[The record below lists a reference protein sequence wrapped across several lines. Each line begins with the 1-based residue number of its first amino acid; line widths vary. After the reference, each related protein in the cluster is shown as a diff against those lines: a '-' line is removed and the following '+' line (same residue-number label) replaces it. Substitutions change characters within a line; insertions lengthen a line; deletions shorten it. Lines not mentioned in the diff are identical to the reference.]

1 MHNLF
6 SIKAMTEKQPV
17 FFDQTEKRGKIVK
30 RVVILGIFCLL
41 FLIINFWISL
51 FIKPLFPNT
60 PFALPRAPHYY
71 TKKHIIPKTTL
82 FQNIKNVF
90 WKNNIK
96 EQIESPINMSAF
108 SVERD
113 DASFQSLKNN
123 LPYIETL
130 YPEWMSLWETWVTL
144 LYPDKRDRTIAYI
157 KQSNTNIKI
166 LPTINN
172 FDGTTNVRNTGVL
185 DTVLSSWDA
194 RNNLIKQIE
203 DFVVKENVNGVSID
217 FEEVYDKTQPYF
229 VEFLRELT
237 DEFST
242 KNLEV
247 SVNLPFDNNSFDYK
261 TIGSI
266 VDNVTVMA
274 YDEHWSNGSPGP
286 IASQNRYQSGIQKII
301 KAIPKNKIT
310 LALGNYWYDR
320 ATGNNQSV
328 IKTFQEVITT
338 MKESEWIVS
347 FDQAS
352 LNPMTEYYDENN
364 LYHQI
369 RYLDAATFFNQIE
382 IAEDAG
388 ISNISLWRLW
398 WEDPSLWNLLKSKSI
413 ENNEKPTELE
423 TFNMGYDID
432 YEWIGEIYKV
442 IDTPKAWLRTIE
454 YDTGNNIITNEQ
466 IKTFPV
472 PYTIGRL
479 GGVQSGVVVL
489 SFDDSPD
496 PKRTP
501 EILSIL
507 KQYNVPGLFFIIWDQ
522 AQAHPNIIKQIA
534 DQGSFI
540 GNHTF
545 THPDIALISDKR
557 MDVEINSTQRL
568 IESIIG
574 RSSLLFRPPYAEDI
588 EPEIPDQA
596 HPLVHTTNLGYLT
609 VGMNIDP
616 NDRAKPGTD
625 VIVNRII
632 DKLQNHKWNIV
643 LLHDGGGDRT
653 ETLAALPIVITKL
666 RTLWY
671 KFISIA
677 DYAGKTKD
685 QLMPPISN
693 NDKMLIL
700 WDSIVYGIMNAISRF
715 IYYVF
720 IIGLTIGL
728 LRLVVIARFALHQGK
743 KSKQRKFP
751 NKDYNPKVSV
761 IVPAYNEEKVIN
773 KTVRSLFA
781 STYKN
786 FDIIVIDDG
795 SSDNTYDI
803 CYEAYHNNPQVK
815 IFKKSNG
822 GKSKAINFGM
832 EQSDAE
838 IIIILDADTI
848 FDKDTIA
855 LMIRHF
861 QDPIIWAVAGN
872 AKVGNRTNFI
882 TKAQALEY
890 ITNQNL
896 DRRAFDVFNAI
907 TVVPGAVGARRRD
920 IITQLWWFKSDT
932 LAEDA
937 DLTLEV
943 LKWGYKIVY
952 EDRAIALTEAP
963 ETIKAF
969 LKQRFRRAFWVLQM
983 TFKHADA
990 LGDKNVSPGLRY
1002 FVFPNLIIFQI
1013 FFPIIAPFIDLVS
1026 TLSLLYLT
1034 IDFSLSGNE
1043 QHLLS
1048 AIHILIYYSIFIII
1062 DGIITVI
1069 AFKLEEKEDRKLTRM
1084 FPIQRFVYRLLM
1096 YYINLKALKTAISGY
1111 RVGRWKLERKNSV
1124 ELKE

>member
-1 MHNLF
+1 MHEQKP
-6 SIKAMTEKQPV
+6 I
-17 FFDQTEKRGKIVK
+17 FFDESAKRWKIVK
-30 RVVILGIFCLL
+30 RVVLLALFCLL
-41 FLIINFWISL
+41 FLVINFVISL
-51 FIKPLFPNT
+51 FVKPLFPST
-60 PFALPRAPHYY
+60 PFALPSTPHYY
-71 TKKHIIPKTTL
+71 TKKHTVQKPTVL
-82 FQNIKNVF
+82 QNIKSIL
-90 WKNNIK
+90 WKSNIK
-96 EQIESPINMSAF
+96 EQLESPINMSAF

-113 DASFQSLKNN
+113 DASFQSLKDN

-130 YPEWMSLWETWVTL
+130 YPEWMSLWTTGITL
-144 LYPDKRDRTIAYI
+144 LSPDKRDRTIWYI
-157 KQSNTNIKI
+157 RQSNTNIKI

-172 FDGTTNVRNTGVL
+172 FNGTTNIRDAWLL

-194 RNNLIKQIE
+194 RKNLIKQIE
-203 DFVVKENVNGVSID
+203 DFVVSENVNGVSID
-217 FEEVYDKTQPYF
+217 FEEVYDKTQPSF
-229 VEFLRELT
+229 IEFLKELT
-237 DEFST
+237 DEFDT

-261 TIGSI
+261 TIGRI
-266 VDNVTVMA
+266 VDNVTIMA
-274 YDEHWSNGSPGP
+274 YDEHWSNWNPGP
-286 IASQNRYQSGIQKII
+286 IAWQARFESGVQKII
-301 KAIPKNKIT
+301 KSIPANKVT

-320 ATGNNQSV
+320 ETGNTQSV

-338 MKESEWIVS
+338 MKESEWTIT

-352 LNPMTEYYDENN
+352 VNPMTEYYDEHD

-369 RYLDAATFFNQIE
+369 RYLDATTFYNQIQ
-382 IAEDAG
+382 IAESAG

-398 WEDPSLWNLLKSKSI
+398 SEDPSLWNLLKSKSI
-413 ENNEKPTELE
+413 EDNEKPTELE
-423 TFNMGYDID
+423 IFNMGYDID
-432 YEWIGEIYKV
+432 YEWLGEIYKV
-442 IDTPKAWLRTIE
+442 IDTPKAWLRTIT
-454 YDTGNNIITNEQ
+454 YDTGSDMIVNEE

-479 GGVQSGVVVL
+479 GGVQSWVVVL

-507 KQYNVPGLFFIIWDQ
+507 KQYNVPWLFFIIWDQ
-522 AQAHPNIIKQIA
+522 AQAYPDIIKQIA

-540 GNHTF
+540 WNHTF
-545 THPDIALISDKR
+545 THPDISAISDKR

-568 IESIIG
+568 IESIVW

-596 HPLVHTTNLGYLT
+596 HPLVHTTNLWYLT
-609 VGMNIDP
+609 VGMNVDP
-616 NDRAKPGTD
+616 NDRSKPGTNE
-625 VIVNRII
+625 IVNRII

-653 ETLAALPIVITKL
+653 QTLEALPIAITKL
-666 RTLWY
+666 RALWY

-685 QLMPPISN
+685 QLMPTISN
-693 NDKMLIL
+693 NDKLLIR
-700 WDSIVYGIMNAISRF
+700 WDSLVYKLMSIISRC

-720 IIGLTIGL
+720 VIGLTIGIW
-728 LRLVVIARFALHQGK
+728 RLIIIARFAISHGK
-743 KSKQRKFP
+743 MSKQRIFP
-751 NKDYNPKVSV
+751 NKDYAPKVSV

-786 FDIIVIDDG
+786 FDIIVIDDW
-795 SSDNTYDI
+795 SSDNTYDV
-803 CYEAYHNNPQVK
+803 CYEAYHTNPQVK
-815 IFKKSNG
+815 IFKKPNW
-822 GKSKAINFGM
+822 GKSKAINFWM
-832 EQSDAE
+832 EKSDAE

-872 AKVGNRTNFI
+872 AKVWNRTNFI

-920 IITQLWWFKSDT
+920 IITQLWGFKSDT

-943 LKWGYKIVY
+943 LKWWYKIVY
-952 EDRAIALTEAP
+952 EDGAVALTEAP

-1026 TLSLLYLT
+1026 TLSLVYLT

-1048 AIHILIYYSIFIII
+1048 AIHILIYYCIFIAI

-1096 YYINLKALKTAISGY
+1096 YYINLKALKTALSGY
-1111 RVGRWKLERKNSV
+1111 RVGRWKLERKNTV